1 MKPFLKC
8 LRSAISVSLV
18 MMAVCGLA
26 YPALVTGMGQVLF
39 SWQAN
44 GSLLTA
50 RGERTEDPG
59 RAAGSALVGQ
69 DFSGNPMYLRGRI
82 SEGGYDTYAKEEGGR
97 GGSTGSANYGPTDE
111 RLTRRVERD
120 VEEFLRSHPG
130 VERGDIPADLLTA
143 SGSGLDP
150 HISPEAAEIQVS
162 AVAQASGLAE
172 ERVREIIER
181 HTEGKVLGVFGHGR
195 VHVLKCN
202 LDIAKAMGEM

>member
-1 MKPFLKC
+1 M
-8 LRSAISVSLV
+8 
-18 MMAVCGLA
+18 
-26 YPALVTGMGQVLF
+26 
-39 SWQAN
+39 
-44 GSLLTA
+44 
-50 RGERTEDPG
+50 
-59 RAAGSALVGQ
+59 
-69 DFSGNPMYLRGRI
+69 
-82 SEGGYDTYAKEEGGR
+82 
-97 GGSTGSANYGPTDE
+97 
-111 RLTRRVERD
+111 
-120 VEEFLRSHPG
+120 EEFLRSHPG